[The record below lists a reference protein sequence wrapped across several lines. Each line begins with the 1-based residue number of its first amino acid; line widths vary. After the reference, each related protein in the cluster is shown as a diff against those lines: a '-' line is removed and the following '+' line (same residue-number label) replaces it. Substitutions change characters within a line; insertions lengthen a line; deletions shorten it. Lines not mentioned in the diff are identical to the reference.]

1 MTITILNAIIAVV
14 CGVAGAVVLFYVLNK
29 LTELLPSK
37 PQELIKPYVFILP
50 AFAALGLFLVYP
62 FFQTLVYSFANA
74 DSTAFI
80 GLDNYTRLLSSPNF
94 QTTLFNTFLWILI
107 VPTFSIVFGLL
118 IATLADRLRPTG
130 EKISKTLIFLPLAIS
145 AVGSVAIFRLVYG
158 ATPTT
163 QNQTGLLN
171 AIWVGL
177 GNAPI
182 QFWQTPDFK
191 LTSFTLMVILIWTQ
205 AGFAM
210 VLLSAAIKGV
220 PTDTLE
226 AARIDGAGEG
236 KIFFS
241 IVIPQIR
248 ATLITV
254 FITVLIGVLKTFDV
268 VYVATNGGF
277 GTNIIALNFYQ
288 ALYVARDAGQAAAIV
303 VILMLVIVPFLIY
316 QIRQFRAEEAAR

>member
-191 LTSFTLMVILIWTQ
+191 LNSFTLMVILIWTQ

-226 AARIDGAGEG
+226 AARIDGAGERQ
-236 KIFFS
+236 IFFS